1 MTAKKEQTAATEKAQ
16 EAEKKVSFARVLEI
30 VTGKKPMKGA
40 DVKALHE
47 ALIKRGYRCG
57 EDETTGEY
65 GAKTAYAV
73 RCFQV
78 QSGLI
83 VDGRAGKFTVT
94 KLGGE
99 WNEK

>member
-1 MTAKKEQTAATEKAQ
+1 MTAKKEQTAEAK
-16 EAEKKVSFARVLEI
+16 EAEKKAEFSRVLQI
-30 VTGKKPMKGA
+30 VPGKKPMKGA

-57 EDETTGEY
+57 EDETAGEY

-73 RCFQV
+73 RRFQM

-83 VDGRAGKFTVT
+83 VDGRAGKYTIG
-94 KLGGE
+94 KLGGR
-99 WNEK
+99 WKAV

>member
-1 MTAKKEQTAATEKAQ
+1 MTAKKEQLEATEKAK
-16 EAEKKVSFARVLEI
+16 EPEKKIIFTRVLQI
-30 VTGKKPMKGA
+30 VPGKKPMKGA

-47 ALIKRGYRCG
+47 ALIKRGFRCG

-83 VDGRAGKFTVT
+83 VDGCVGKFTAG

-99 WNEK
+99 WNVK